1 MIAKLNFLAKYLQK
15 FNYHEYD
22 EIVKLIKLS
31 SILGVDYPAEEVDKE
46 GIGEVLKYLDENP
59 GKFIFLD
66 NPEGTEKR
74 FGQKNYREM
83 PFHYGEFIEINNPAD
98 DMGWDIIIVPSSSE
112 VAETEESEEGE
123 AAFVPAGHNLVP
135 VGYVPVNDNQAEWA
149 KRTKSKKR
157 PKGKPAPV
165 GNDKIILA
173 PNGIVTDKD
182 KKDVE
187 EFFDSMWNFKKTV
200 WL

>member
-1 MIAKLNFLAKYLQK
+1 MIAKLNFLAEYLQK

-46 GIGEVLKYLDENP
+46 GISEVLKYLDENP

-74 FGQKNYREM
+74 FGKKNYRKM

-98 DMGWDIIIVPSSSE
+98 DMGWDIVIVPSSSDA
-112 VAETEESEEGE
+112 AESCVLLAFTSPINES
-123 AAFVPAGHNLVP
+123 
-135 VGYVPVNDNQAEWA
+135 
-149 KRTKSKKR
+149 
-157 PKGKPAPV
+157 
-165 GNDKIILA
+165 ILA
-173 PNGIVTDKD
+173 IIWLN
-182 KKDVE
+182 
-187 EFFDSMWNFKKTV
+187 TV
-200 WL
+200 AVCANSSSPFMKIF